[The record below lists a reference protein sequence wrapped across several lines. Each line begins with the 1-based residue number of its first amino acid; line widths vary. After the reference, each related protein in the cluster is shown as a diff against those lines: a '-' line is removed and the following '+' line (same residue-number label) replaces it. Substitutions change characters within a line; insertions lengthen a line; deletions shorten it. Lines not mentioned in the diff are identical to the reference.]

1 MFPWSMNTPVTDDL
15 LTHDFVSFIFYLLFN
30 FITSSISFLS
40 SVGIQI
46 ETAVLQ
52 IVVSITLQ
60 MHRENPIL

>member
-15 LTHDFVSFIFYLLFN
+15 LTHGFVSFIFYLLFN

-52 IVVSITLQ
+52 IVVSMI
-60 MHRENPIL
+60 P